1 MSIHLPAVLKLIIV
15 PLFWPI
21 STWDCIKKTASFL
34 MSPNHVIDF
43 YSYCF
48 LRWWPLCTKNEN
60 FPASVGAKE
69 PLVESQQMSLCHPV
83 PSCPFIAFHVAFIS
97 LFFMLHSVPFTSH
110 SFPFIAFHVA
120 FISLNM
126 SFMLH
131 SVPFPFTI
139 ISFHCLSCCIHV
151 P

>member
-1 MSIHLPAVLKLIIV
+1 
-15 PLFWPI
+15 
-21 STWDCIKKTASFL
+21 

-131 SVPFPFTI
+131 SFPFTSLSFPFIAFHVAFISLNMSFMLHSVPFPFTT
-139 ISFHCLSCCIHV
+139 ISFHCLSCCIHF